1 MFRGLTVGNVDVP
14 DTLRNYEPLLLW
26 LILFMFFSAVQSLC
40 VYLFCVH
47 VQHFLLLG
55 IVTYFY

>member
-26 LILFMFFSAVQSLC
+26 LILFMFFFCSSKSVCVFVLC
-40 VYLFCVH
+40 SRATLFTSGNCDV
-47 VQHFLLLG
+47 FL
-55 IVTYFY
+55 